1 MAEANAAI
9 LAGML
14 PFGSVVVRDGTI
26 ISRAGRQTLNSST
39 GHAEV
44 LAMGKLKLSG
54 CTLYSTVEPG
64 AMCSFIAREAQVAR
78 VVYGL
83 SSSIMGG
90 HTRWPILQ
98 AFLGRLVGH
107 RWRKVTSTGER
118 VLCGPEKRTDQLRG
132 VLGPLGLRAV
142 PGAGDD
148 AERGAGKTLGVGRA
162 VGARHHTVA
171 LAP

>member
-98 AFLGRLVGH
+98 AFLGRLMGH

-118 VLCGPEKRTDQLRG
+118 DYA
-132 VLGPLGLRAV
+132 GLRNARISSAV
-142 PGAGDD
+142 SS
-148 AERGAGKTLGVGRA
+148 GRSA
-162 VGARHHTVA
+162 CGLCPAPAMTRNVAPARPSA
-171 LAP
+171 